1 MGVVYVGSIDRY
13 LYALNAETGDLLWR
27 FGTEGPIVSS
37 PAAED
42 GLVFIGSTDRRLYAL
57 KA

>member
-1 MGVVYVGSIDRY
+1 MTTGNWRGIFNILQTPFS
-13 LYALNAETGDLLWR
+13 ETGDLLWR

-42 GLVFIGSTDRRLYAL
+42 GLIFIGSTDHRLYAL